1 MILFT
6 FTIAIVFAGCILWFI
21 SKKIT
26 APLREMNDIARLYA
40 KGDFSKSV
48 HVNSNDEIGQL
59 ANSFTYMAKE
69 LNQLENTRKQF
80 ISNVSH
86 ELRSP
91 LTSIKGFIIALMD
104 GTIPS
109 NKRAMGS
116 HVAVVLKEGNKD
128 DSEKLDVSIL
138 GIEPGSFLEPSVVEG
153 KPLTEGDNYQVTVN
167 SSLKD
172 KGIELGDIL
181 EIEGFDETLEVI
193 GFVEGETFNHL
204 PSIFIDLEPWRS
216 IHFAAPGSDMGVESP
231 VNAIMLQGDTIDTEK
246 LANSIDGIEIATKK
260 EAINGLPGY
269 TAENGTIMMMLGFL
283 LVISA
288 FVIGVFFYVLTLQ
301 KANQFGVMKAIGA
314 SNGFLAKA
322 IISQITLLAT
332 ISIGI
337 GIIFTYGTA
346 AILPPGMPFALDS
359 SLVFSYAIILLV
371 VSVLSSLI
379 SVRRITKID
388 PLQAIG
394 RVE

>member
-1 MILFT
+1 MFLATRELKHSKWRFAMIGMILVLISWLVFILAGLGNGLSTLSAAT
-6 FTIAIVFAGCILWFI
+6 FKNMDAEYVAYEDGSRHSMSRSVI
-21 SKKIT
+21 SENLVEELK
-26 APLREMNDIARLYA
+26 ASEDVNDAA
-40 KGDFSKSV
+40 
-48 HVNSNDEIGQL
+48 
-59 ANSFTYMAKE
+59 
-69 LNQLENTRKQF
+69 
-80 ISNVSH
+80 
-86 ELRSP
+86 
-91 LTSIKGFIIALMD
+91 
-104 GTIPS
+104 
-109 NKRAMGS
+109 AMGS
-116 HVAVVLKEGNKD
+116 HVAVVLKEGVED
-128 DSEKLDVSIL
+128 DSEKIDVSIL
-138 GIEPGSFLEPSVVEG
+138 GVEPGSFLEPAVVAG
-153 KPLTEGDNYQVTVN
+153 KPLTQGDNFQVTVN

-172 KGIELGDIL
+172 KGIEIGDTL
-181 EIEGFDETLEVI
+181 EIEGFNETLEII

-204 PSIFIDLEPWRS
+204 PSIFIDLEHWRS

-231 VNAIMLQGDTIDTEK
+231 VNAIMLQGDGIEQDK
-246 LANSIDGIEIATKK
+246 LANALDGIEVATKK
-260 EAINGLPGY
+260 EAINGIPGY

-322 IISQITLLAT
+322 IISQITLLAF

-337 GIIFTYGTA
+337 GIILTYGTA
-346 AILPPGMPFALDS
+346 AILPAGMPFALDS
-359 SLVFSYAIILLV
+359 TLVFSYAIILLV
-371 VSVLSSLI
+371 VSVLSSLV